1 MTKGLDKIKSQRGGV
16 WGDRGWQHYKK
27 MLPGRQDQEC
37 WGGSE
42 VANLKFK
49 WRGKCRS
56 LQGDEGI
63 NHDAAWKNR
72 VPGRGKD
79 LGMST
84 AR

>member
-1 MTKGLDKIKSQRGGV
+1 MLG
-16 WGDRGWQHYKK
+16 WG
-27 MLPGRQDQEC
+27 
-37 WGGSE
+37 E
-42 VANLKFK
+42 VANLNFK
-49 WRGKCRS
+49 QQGKGRS

-63 NHDAAWKNR
+63 NHDAIWKSR